1 MTFRNSS
8 KFKIQAADEDRIS
21 DSLLTDQIEYR
32 RFEKLSQR
40 VTIITILIPILIGIM
55 IFIGYRG
62 ISEMVSQ
69 TQDTGAKEL
78 TSLSQSLESTISNL
92 SIKQAKLEEMLA
104 GKLVDLEKMETTV
117 QDSLKQME
125 ATVQDNIKQMEA
137 TVQNSLKQMETT
149 VQDNIK
155 KTEVTVQDN
164 VKKTETSLAEIQAGK
179 ADKKDIAGNVSGMD
193 SKLVGIQKDLKIVT
207 EKLNTDIKSIDKK
220 FSDEFAKSLET
231 VNSMT
236 TSVAECQADIGL
248 LSAEKADK
256 KATEIALKNH
266 EKRLQDQTSQLLRNL
281 ESKMESLNTSIAEL
295 EKIKSALEKNH
306 LPPAPK
312 KPQAGSPS
320 SSLSSSKG
328 SGKSE
333 PGIIYEEKIQD

>member
-8 KFKIQAADEDRIS
+8 KFKIQAADEDRIA

-55 IFIGYRG
+55 VFIGYRG
-62 ISEMVSQ
+62 IREMVSQ

-104 GKLVDLEKMETTV
+104 GKLADLEKMETTV
-117 QDSLKQME
+117 QDSL
-125 ATVQDNIKQMEA
+125 KQMEA

-155 KTEVTVQDN
+155 KTEATVQDN

-193 SKLVGIQKDLKIVT
+193 GKLVGIQKDLKVVT

-256 KATEIALKNH
+256 KATEVALKNY
-266 EKRLQDQTSQLLRNL
+266 EKRLQDQTNQLLRNL

-295 EKIKSALEKNH
+295 EKIKSSLEKNH

-320 SSLSSSKG
+320 SSLSSGPKG
-328 SGKSE
+328 LGKSE
-333 PGIIYEEKIQD
+333 PGTIHEEKILD

>member
-1 MTFRNSS
+1 MTFRHSS
-8 KFKIQAADEDRIS
+8 KFKIQAADEDRIA

-92 SIKQAKLEEMLA
+92 SIKQAKLEEMLTV
-104 GKLVDLEKMETTV
+104 KLADLEKMETTV
-117 QDSLKQME
+117 QDSL
-125 ATVQDNIKQMEA
+125 KQMEA

-155 KTEVTVQDN
+155 KTEI
-164 VKKTETSLAEIQAGK
+164 SLAEIQAGK

-306 LPPAPK
+306 LPLAPR

-320 SSLSSSKG
+320 SSLGGSKG

-333 PGIIYEEKIQD
+333 PGTIHEEKIQD